1 MSDVLPASADEA
13 PKRNRQS
20 KAVPLGPSRLRGTNY
35 RLGPYSTQAAVQGLD
50 QRTRE
55 GRLMRQVRKD
65 LIAHLGGN
73 PSVTQ
78 RVMIDRAAWL
88 SLRLALLD
96 AKILADTFTEHDSRT
111 YIAWDRSL
119 NRLMRDLGLKGAAQA
134 PRSLREHL
142 AAKAGA

>member
-1 MSDVLPASADEA
+1 
-13 PKRNRQS
+13 
-20 KAVPLGPSRLRGTNY
+20 
-35 RLGPYSTQAAVQGLD
+35 
-50 QRTRE
+50 
-55 GRLMRQVRKD
+55 MRQVRKD

-88 SLRLALLD
+88 SLRIALLD
-96 AKILADTFTEHDSRT
+96 AKILDGSFTEHDSRT
-111 YIAWDRSL
+111 YLAWSGHL
-119 NRLMRDLGLKGAAQA
+119 SRLMRDLGLKGAAQT

>member
-1 MSDVLPASADEA
+1 MSDVLPVSADEA
-13 PKRNRQS
+13 PKRDRS
-20 KAVPLGPSRLRGTNY
+20 RKATPLGPSRLRGTSY

-65 LIAHLGGN
+65 LTNHLGGN

-88 SLRLALLD
+88 SLRIALLD
-96 AKILADTFTEHDSRT
+96 AKILDGSFTEHDSRT
-111 YIAWDRSL
+111 YLAWSGHL
-119 NRLMRDLGLKGAAQA
+119 SRLMRDLGLKGAK
-134 PRSLREHL
+134 P
-142 AAKAGA
+142 AAKTLSDHFAGRTT

>member
-1 MSDVLPASADEA
+1 
-13 PKRNRQS
+13 
-20 KAVPLGPSRLRGTNY
+20 
-35 RLGPYSTQAAVQGLD
+35 
-50 QRTRE
+50 
-55 GRLMRQVRKD
+55 
-65 LIAHLGGN
+65 
-73 PSVTQ
+73 
-78 RVMIDRAAWL
+78 MIDRAAWL